1 MWWNCACRNRLWL
14 VGGRYGKLPKV
25 TQMLEF
31 TNNLPSVSHWPV
43 RPVELDFRL
52 HDGTPVVHIWYGAA
66 KRKAQLRDHGDYTY
80 VVTAG
85 NKKTEYLIGINY
97 ASLVET
103 LTECSAK
110 TEGICVSMDGYSCRV
125 TYRDFDNKLVYKMD
139 ACCCVRLDRV

>member
-1 MWWNCACRNRLWL
+1 
-14 VGGRYGKLPKV
+14 
-25 TQMLEF
+25 MLEF

-110 TEGICVSMDGYSCRV
+110 TEGICVSMDCYSCRV
-125 TYRDFDNKLVYKMD
+125 AYRDFDQ
-139 ACCCVRLDRV
+139 VRGKPRPSGRGGCQQAASCLAAQNHRSVAQPG